1 MATFQVQL
9 EDIAGGSSVDTTAMS
24 DWLTSGAR
32 TVLNILPPNKL
43 MRIASNENFT
53 NTVNVEGKKVISVL
67 RRDENNSGIAMPCR
81 LLSPSMMGRV
91 NDYNY
96 MEAATTSD
104 PAYIIFD
111 KLLNIYPTVVS
122 SNHSR
127 LVAIDTS
134 ITVAYSESA
143 IDNFPD
149 EAEYAVVLF
158 AARNY
163 LQRLMNNVTTSLSD
177 LSIVAVAPAAPAIGT
192 VSYSDAT
199 NADASATEVANILV
213 DAVTDVDP
221 SGSVPTFTA
230 PALSVDVSTFSTF
243 LEIDEDTELASL
255 QLGRLNNEVSQYQAN
270 IQNETA
276 KFNKENV
283 RYQAELQDELTKYNG
298 NLQRAITKAQV
309 AAQKAQ
315 QEAQQSTQID
325 MANKAADQVLALQNA
340 VQNMQATIQN
350 NNALIGKYTAD
361 LQEYGAEVQK
371 EVQEYTQNLQK
382 DGAQYGWY
390 VQQYQAVD
398 AQYKEQLQLLQG
410 GK

>member
-32 TVLNILPPNKL
+32 TVLNMLPLNKL
-43 MRIASNENFT
+43 KRVSSQHAFV
-53 NTVNVEGKKVISVL
+53 NTADVEGRRVL
-67 RRDENNSGIAMPCR
+67 TVTRNDGTIDHPCR
-81 LLSPSMMGRV
+81 EVLPSMRGRV
-91 NDYNY
+91 IDSNY
-96 MEAATTSD
+96 MEYATNTD
-104 PAYIIFD
+104 PVYYID
-111 KLLNIYPTVVS
+111 NQLLTVKPDS
-122 SNHSR
+122 SGSNQR
-127 LVAIDTS
+127 LTFVNSA
-134 ITVAYSESA
+134 ITVAYSESS
-143 IDNFPD
+143 IDDFPD
-149 EAEYAVVLF
+149 EAEHAVVLF

-270 IQNETA
+270 IQNEVA